1 MIKGVSFFCV
11 RLVMNY
17 NGAIH
22 IVVESKK
29 KYKELVIMD
38 RVIFLGTGDAMG
50 VPRVYC
56 DCGVCTEARESG
68 MNRRQRSS
76 VIIEGEWGSFLI
88 DCGPDWR
95 NQMETLGSRVTEQVL
110 ITHAHFDHIAG
121 LPEWADACRWRGE
134 KGRLFA
140 PNEVIIA
147 ILAQFPWLINQ
158 LEMIP
163 VDEGVQLGGWQITGW
178 KVCHGKNGYSYAYRL
193 EKDKYCWAYCSDSIN
208 LSTQEKK
215 LLYGLDLLVLGTSF
229 YHETADIRT
238 RSVYDMKE
246 AEILLKE
253 INPKQVI
260 YTHMSHD
267 VDLNQDYPLPPEV
280 NLALTGLEVELV

>member
-1 MIKGVSFFCV
+1 
-11 RLVMNY
+11 
-17 NGAIH
+17 
-22 IVVESKK
+22 
-29 KYKELVIMD
+29 MD

-56 DCGVCTEARESG
+56 DCSVCTEAREIG

-76 VIIEGEWGSFLI
+76 VMVEGEWGDFLI

-147 ILAQFPWLINQ
+147 ILAQFPWLINH
-158 LEMIP
+158 LEMIT
-163 VDEGVQLGGWQITGW
+163 VDEGVKLGGWQITGW

-193 EKDKYCWAYCSDSIN
+193 EKDNYSWVYCSDAIN
-208 LSTQEKK
+208 LSTQEKQ

-246 AEILLKE
+246 AESLLNE
-253 INPKQVI
+253 INPKRAI

-267 VDLNQDYPLPPEV
+267 VNLNQDYPLSPVV
-280 NLALTGLEVELV
+280 NLAFTGLEVELV